1 MRGAP
6 AVSASAPVRRLLSA
20 LSGKIGRLMA
30 RSCAVAL
37 LCALTLTSAIAQD
50 GLQGI
55 PPLAARITDT
65 TDALNAQQTQELE
78 SELAALEQRKG
89 AQIAV
94 LIVPTAQPEDI
105 AAYATRAF
113 EQWKLGRKGID
124 DGVLL
129 IVAKDD
135 HRVRIEVGRGLEGAI
150 PDAAAARII
159 REYITPKFRVG
170 DYYLGLH
177 DAITALTGLVD
188 GESLPAPLDGSAAS
202 DGQRV
207 GPWWLMIFFYLFPIA
222 LIGAGVGIPVAVVL
236 SGILSIFPI
245 RIVPIGAR
253 RGLGLLV
260 GPLVVAGL
268 YLWAKHAG
276 VELPNDVPAFTP
288 AGVAGMAMI
297 TAWIGW
303 LIAPNGASQNWVGG
317 MTWGELFSNLLYF
330 AVGMLFEMLLGGGGG
345 SGGSSSSGGGFSGG
359 GGSSGGGG
367 ASGSW

>member
-1 MRGAP
+1 MRGTFAIP
-6 AVSASAPVRRLLSA
+6 ASDCARRLLSVFF
-20 LSGKIGRLMA
+20 GKSRRVTMWSTVLGFV
-30 RSCAVAL
+30 CVV
-37 LCALTLTSAIAQD
+37 TLTSAIAQE
-50 GLQGI
+50 GLQAI
-55 PPLAARITDT
+55 PSLTARITDT
-65 TDALNAQQTQELE
+65 TDTPNTQQTQELE

-94 LIVPTAQPEDI
+94 LIVPTTQPEDI
-105 AAYATRAF
+105 APYATRVF

-159 REYITPKFRVG
+159 REYITPKFRDN

-177 DAITALTGLVD
+177 DAITALTTLID
-188 GESLPAPLDGSAAS
+188 GESLPAPLDGPTTS
-202 DGQRV
+202 DDLRTA
-207 GPWWLMIFFYLFPIA
+207 PLWLRILFYIFPIL
-222 LIGAGVGIPVAVVL
+222 LIGAGVGAAVAVLL
-236 SGILSIFPI
+236 SLLFCIFPI
-245 RIVPIGAR
+245 RIVPIAAR
-253 RGLGLLV
+253 HATGLLV

-268 YLWAKHAG
+268 YLWAKHAH
-276 VELPNDVPAFTP
+276 VELPNEVPAFTP
-288 AGVAGMAMI
+288 TGVAGIAMI

-303 LIAPNGASQNWVGG
+303 RIAPNGASQKWIGG
-317 MTWGELFSNLLYF
+317 MTWGELFSNLLGF
-330 AVGMLFEMLLGGGGG
+330 IFSMLLDMLLGGGGG
-345 SGGSSSSGGGFSGG
+345 GSSSGRGGFSGG

>member
-1 MRGAP
+1 MRCADATAP
-6 AVSASAPVRRLLSA
+6 SSCLRRLASTF
-20 LSGKIGRLMA
+20 SGKLCRAIA
-30 RSCAVAL
+30 RSVAVAFFF
-37 LCALTLTSAIAQD
+37 ALTLTGAIAQD
-50 GLQGI
+50 GLQAI

-65 TDALNAQQTQELE
+65 TDTLNAQQTQDLE
-78 SELAALEQRKG
+78 SELVALEQRKG

-94 LIVPTAQPEDI
+94 LIVPTTQPEDI
-105 AAYATRAF
+105 APYATRVF

-159 REYITPKFRVG
+159 REYITPKFRDS

-177 DAITALTGLVD
+177 DAIAVLTTLID
-188 GESLPAPLDGSAAS
+188 GESLPAPLDGPAS
-202 DGQRV
+202 SDDLRA
-207 GPWWLMIFFYLFPIA
+207 PPLWLTILFYIFPIA
-222 LIGAGVGIPVAVVL
+222 LIGAGVGAAVAVVL
-236 SGILSIFPI
+236 SVIFGIFPI

-253 RGLGLLV
+253 HASGLLV
-260 GPLVVAGL
+260 GPVVVAAL
-268 YLWAKHAG
+268 YLWAKRAG
-276 VELPNDVPAFTP
+276 VELPNEVPAFTP
-288 AGVAGMAMI
+288 TGVAGIAMI

-303 LIAPNGASQNWVGG
+303 KIAPNGASQKWIGG
-317 MTWGELFSNLLYF
+317 MTWGELFSNLLGF
-330 AVGMLFEMLLGGGGG
+330 IFSLLLDILLGGGGG
-345 SGGSSSSGGGFSGG
+345 SSSSGGGGFSGG